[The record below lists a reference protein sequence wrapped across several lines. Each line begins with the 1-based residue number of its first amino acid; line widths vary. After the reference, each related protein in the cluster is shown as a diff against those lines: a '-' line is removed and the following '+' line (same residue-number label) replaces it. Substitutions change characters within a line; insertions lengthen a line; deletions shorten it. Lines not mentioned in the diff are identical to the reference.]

1 MKNLSLI
8 LIAFAFVSFIS
19 SCNKVKDRNKQPN
32 IIYVLADD
40 LGYGDVGCFNDSSKI
55 PTPNLDKMAAGGM
68 RFTDMHTSSSVC
80 TPTRYGILT
89 GRYNWRSGIKRGV
102 LSGYSQALIPTS
114 RTTIASLLKRAGYT
128 TGYIGKWH
136 LGWNWAKDS
145 TGKVD
150 FSKPVTHTPNDLGF
164 DYSYGHAGSL
174 DMAPYV
180 YVENGMPTAIPDSV
194 IPKSGGYAFY
204 RQGPIAPDFKMEDV
218 TPNFFRHAMKF
229 VKENAN
235 KDKPFFLYLPIP
247 SPHTPILP
255 TTEWQGKSGL
265 NPYGDFVMMIDDY
278 MGQLLK
284 TIKDEG
290 IEDNTLIIFTSDNG
304 CSPQARFDVLLA
316 KGHDPSYVF
325 RGYKA
330 DIFEGG
336 HRVAYIAK
344 WPAVI
349 KKGTTYDKTVCSTD
363 FMATVADIAGIE
375 LKDNEGE
382 DSYSLLPVFE
392 NPADPDYKRE
402 YTIHHSI
409 NGSFSI
415 RKGNWKLELCPGSG
429 GWSDPKPKKA
439 REMGLPGIQLYDLS
453 KDIAEEHNIYNEHPD
468 KVKELYNLLMKCIN
482 DGRSTP
488 GIPQT
493 NDPSL
498 NGKWPQL
505 NRLKELKHSEYINE

>member
-1 MKNLSLI
+1 MKNI
-8 LIAFAFVSFIS
+8 YFIPIVLATLLLVQ
-19 SCNKVKDRNKQPN
+19 SCSAQTTENKRTN
-32 IIYVLADD
+32 IIFVLADD
-40 LGYGDVGCFNDSSKI
+40 LGYGDVACFNDSSKI
-55 PTPNLDKMAAGGM
+55 PTPNLDKMAADGM

-102 LSGYSQALIPTS
+102 LSGYSEALIPES
-114 RTTIASLLKRAGYT
+114 RTTVASMLKRAGYY

-136 LGWNWAKDS
+136 LGWNWTKDND
-145 TGKVD
+145 GNID

-164 DYSYGHAGSL
+164 DYAYGHAGSL

-180 YVENGMPTAIPDSV
+180 YVENGMATAIPDSV
-194 IPKSGGYAFY
+194 IPKSRGYAFY
-204 RQGPIAPDFKMEDV
+204 REGPISPDFKMEDV

-229 VKENAN
+229 VKEHSN

-255 TTEWQGKSGL
+255 TKEWQGKSGL

-278 MGQLLK
+278 MGKLLK
-284 TIKDEG
+284 TIKDAG

-304 CSPQARFDVLLA
+304 CSPQAKFDVLLA

-325 RGYKA
+325 RGHKA

-344 WPAVI
+344 WPAKI
-349 KKGTTYDKTVCSTD
+349 KAGTTYNKTCCSTD
-363 FMATVADIAGIE
+363 FMATAADIAGE
-375 LKDNEGE
+375 KLMDNEGE

-392 NPADPDYKRE
+392 NPANAAYKRD

-429 GWSDPKPKKA
+429 GWSKPKPKKA
-439 REMGLPGIQLYDLS
+439 REMGLPEIQLYDLS
-453 KDIAEEHNIYNEHPD
+453 TDIAEEHNVYDKHPE
-468 KVKELYNLLMKCIN
+468 KVKVMYDLLMKCIN

-488 GIPQT
+488 GAPQV

-498 NGKWPQL
+498 SGKWPQL
-505 NRLKELKHSEYINE
+505 KKLEELKNSKYIQ